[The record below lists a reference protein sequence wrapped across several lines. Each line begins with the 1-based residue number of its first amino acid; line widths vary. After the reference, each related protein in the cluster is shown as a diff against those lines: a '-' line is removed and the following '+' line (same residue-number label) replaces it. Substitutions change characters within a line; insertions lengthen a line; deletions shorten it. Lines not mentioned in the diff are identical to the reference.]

1 MYVIFLKGRGFKDF
15 KYDMDMSDM
24 KVMDMAKLY
33 QIGPIFFA
41 KKGGVY
47 ISE

>member
-24 KVMDMAKLY
+24 DVVDPKTNTKTQTQTNTMCFKNPM
-33 QIGPIFFA
+33 
-41 KKGGVY
+41 
-47 ISE
+47 